1 MLMRNMTIALRL
13 GLLALC
19 LAAGVGR
26 AQFVEDSMWT
36 GRYVRDFVYNYRN
49 GYVIGMT
56 EGNNA
61 IFSIWCG
68 RNSLES
74 SVYAPL
80 PLYVTYNAT
89 NNRVY
94 CTHGHGYEDD
104 SVLVADA
111 IQVHR
116 IKEMPLPG
124 AWRPIWDS
132 VSNRV
137 YVACG
142 LENDVAVI
150 DCRTDSVIDR
160 IRVGE
165 TPSALDINTR
175 HRKLYVRNWDGESVS
190 IIDLNTN
197 HVIRTIPVGG
207 VPMAGL
213 YHQGADKYYAG
224 ATGATSLVVIDGI
237 GDTVLSRLP
246 MPNTNLNAMAA
257 AGPTGLLLVGL
268 VVGEVDSVFAIDP
281 ANDSVVHRVAVG
293 RQPEAIVWSSYTG
306 HFYVACAVS
315 DVVQV
320 LSGDGS
326 RVLATLEVGG
336 YPKVL
341 ASAPEYHRVYVGHSD
356 GSYVYVIKD
365 SVTGIEEPLGP
376 RAARRELQ
384 AWPNPFRNSV
394 RFDAA
399 SGNGEPAFR
408 VYALDGR
415 LVARVEAGVTSSGLM
430 AVWDGRSFDGAD
442 APPGVYFVTAV
453 SPPQQSLTVVKI
465 E

>member
-1 MLMRNMTIALRL
+1 
-13 GLLALC
+13 
-19 LAAGVGR
+19 
-26 AQFVEDSMWT
+26 MWS
-36 GRYVRDFVYNYRN
+36 GNYVRDLVYNYRY
-49 GYVIGMT
+49 GYVIGIT
-56 EGNNA
+56 EGNNG

-68 RNSLES
+68 RNEVPYG
-74 SVYAPL
+74 VYAPL
-80 PLYVTYNAT
+80 PLYLAYNAT
-89 NNRVY
+89 NNTVY

-104 SVLVADA
+104 SVMVANGID
-111 IQVHR
+111 VRR
-116 IKEMPLPG
+116 IKEIPLPG

-150 DCRTDSVIDR
+150 DCWTDSVIDG

-165 TPSALDINTR
+165 TPSALDLNTR

-197 HVIRTIPVGG
+197 HVIRTVPVGG
-207 VPMAGL
+207 VPVAGL

-246 MPNTNLNAMAA
+246 MPSANLNALVSAGSSGLILAALA
-257 AGPTGLLLVGL
+257 AGT
-268 VVGEVDSVFAIDP
+268 VDSVFALDP
-281 ANDSVVHRVAVG
+281 ATDSVVHSVKVG
-293 RQPEAIVWSSYTG
+293 RDPEALVWSSYSG
-306 HFYVACAVS
+306 YFYVACAAD

-326 RVLATLEVGG
+326 RVLATLEVGD

-341 ASAPEYHRVYVGHSD
+341 VSAPEYHRVYVGHSVD
-356 GSYVYVIKD
+356 SCVYVIKD
-365 SVTGIEEPLGP
+365 TVTGIEEPRGLQLAG
-376 RAARRELQ
+376 RELR
-384 AWPNPFRNSV
+384 AWPNPFRSSV
-394 RFDAA
+394 RLSALAFGDAKA
-399 SGNGEPAFR
+399 AFW
-408 VYALDGR
+408 VYALDGT
-415 LVARVEAGVTSSGLM
+415 LIARVESGVTASGPM

-442 APPGVYFVTAV
+442 APPGVYFVTAG
-453 SPPQQSLTVVKI
+453 SLPQQRLTVVKLK
-465 E
+465 